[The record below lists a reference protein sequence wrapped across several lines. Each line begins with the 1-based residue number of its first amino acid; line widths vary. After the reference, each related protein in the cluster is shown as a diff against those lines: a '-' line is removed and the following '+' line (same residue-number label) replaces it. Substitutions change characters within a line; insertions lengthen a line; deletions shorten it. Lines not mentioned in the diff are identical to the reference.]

1 MKKVVLAYSGGL
13 DTSCI
18 VRWLKDQGYEVI
30 CFMAD
35 LGQGLHPSLGP
46 SFKGVGRPTPLG
58 LKGIGRSTP
67 LGLGHGEDLEAIE
80 ARALAAGASKVYL
93 KDLQDEFV
101 QDFCM
106 PALKANAVYEGKYLL
121 ATALGRPLIAK
132 YLVEIAHK
140 EKATAIAHGC
150 TGKGND
156 QVRLEVGV
164 GILDPKLEIIA
175 PVRIWEFKSRE
186 EEIEYAKMRNIPID
200 VTKKKPYS
208 IDRNIWGISI
218 EAGVL
223 ENLEQEPP
231 EDVYMITKSPTLQA
245 SYPKYIE
252 IYFKK
257 GVPKKIDGK
266 SYKLKTLINHL
277 NEVGGLYG
285 VGRSDLVENR
295 LVGIKSR
302 EIYEAPAA
310 TILHIAHKE
319 LEALVLDRE
328 SSHFKEIISLKYS
341 ELVYNGLWYS
351 PLKEALD
358 SFVNASQKHVSG
370 TIKLKLFKGNCVA
383 VARKS
388 AHSLYKRELSTY
400 GKEDKFD
407 QKLAEGF
414 IKIWGMPYKR

>member
-18 VRWLKDQGYEVI
+18 VRWLKEKGYEVI

-35 LGQGLHPSLGP
+35 LGQGLG
-46 SFKGVGRPTPLG
+46 KGEN
-58 LKGIGRSTP
+58 IQ
-67 LGLGHGEDLEAIE
+67 AIE
-80 ARALAAGASKVYL
+80 QRAIASGALKVYV

-101 QDFCM
+101 EDFVV

-132 YLVEIAHK
+132 HLVEIAHK
-140 EKATAIAHGC
+140 EKADAVAHGC

-156 QVRLEVGV
+156 QVRLELGV

-186 EEIEYAKMRNIPID
+186 EEMEYASMHNIPID

-208 IDRNIWGISI
+208 IDRNLWGISI
-218 EAGVL
+218 ESGVL
-223 ENLEQEPP
+223 EDIEQEPP
-231 EDVYMITKSPTLQA
+231 EDAYMITKCPSGTT

-252 IYFKK
+252 VYFEK

-266 SYKLKTLINHL
+266 TYKLKNLISYL
-277 NEVGGLYG
+277 NEIGGLYG
-285 VGRSDLVENR
+285 VGRSDLIENR

-310 TILHIAHKE
+310 TILFIAHKE
-319 LEALVLDRE
+319 IESLVLDRE
-328 SSHFKEIISLKYS
+328 LAHFKEIIALKYS
-341 ELVYNGLWYS
+341 ELVYYGLWFS
-351 PLKEALD
+351 PLKAALD
-358 SFVNASQKHVSG
+358 SFVNSTQRQVSG
-370 TIKLKLFKGNCVA
+370 TIKLKLFKGNCTA
-383 VARKS
+383 VSRKS
-388 AHSLYKRELSTY
+388 PNTLYKKELATY
-400 GKEDKFD
+400 GKLDKFD

-414 IKIWGMPYKR
+414 IKIWGMPYMR

>member
-18 VRWLKDQGYEVI
+18 VKWMHERGYQVI
-30 CFMAD
+30 CFVAD
-35 LGQGLHPSLGP
+35 LGQGLGS
-46 SFKGVGRPTPLG
+46 
-58 LKGIGRSTP
+58 
-67 LGLGHGEDLEAIE
+67 GEDLAAIE
-80 ARALAAGASKVYL
+80 NRALAAGAAKVYI
-93 KDLQDEFV
+93 KDLQNEFIE
-101 QDFCM
+101 DFIM
-106 PALKANAVYEGKYLL
+106 PALKANAIYEGKYLL

-140 EKATAIAHGC
+140 EKADAVAHGC

-156 QVRLEVGV
+156 QVRFEVTA
-164 GILDPKLEIIA
+164 GILDPRLEIIA
-175 PVRIWEFKSRE
+175 PVRDWEFKSRE
-186 EEIEYAKMRNIPID
+186 EEIEYAKSHNIPIE

-218 EAGVL
+218 EAGIL

-231 EDVYMITKSPTLQA
+231 EDAYMITRSPTGQS

-252 IYFKK
+252 ISFEK

-266 SYKLKTLINHL
+266 ALKLKDLICYL
-277 NEVGGLYG
+277 NEIGGQHG

-310 TILHIAHKE
+310 TILYAAHKE
-319 LEALVLDRE
+319 LESLVLDRE
-328 SSHFKEIISLKYS
+328 LAHFKEVVALKYS
-341 ELVYNGLWYS
+341 ELIYYGLWYS
-351 PLKEALD
+351 ALKKALD
-358 SFVNASQKHVSG
+358 GFVNSTQEHVSG
-370 TIKLKLFKGNCVA
+370 SIKLKLFKGNCVA
-383 VARKS
+383 VGRKS
-388 AHSLYKRELSTY
+388 PHSLYKKELSTY
-400 GKEDKFD
+400 GKEDKFN

-414 IKIWGMPYKR
+414 IRIWGMPYQR